1 MKAQLYFR
9 HDSFR
14 KGQKEMIKDIYES
27 VVLGKN
33 ILVHAPTGTGKTD
46 SALSAAITLAMEKN
60 LKVLFLTPK
69 ISQHKI
75 ALEVI
80 EELTDK
86 YDLKIKAVDFVGKK
100 NMCIE
105 PVISRTESNFYEI
118 CKIACKKKQCPFFE
132 NIRPSNKGQRDLLA
146 YLLEKKLKEND
157 VLSHLEIKR
166 IAEELKSATGIPQP
180 VCAYELAKL
189 FTKSCRVIIADY
201 YHVFSSKVMESTLSE
216 IGVNLEE
223 CIIVIDEAHNL
234 EDRLLK
240 LISKSLNTNMLH
252 RAIKEAKEVK
262 NNKLKNILEKQ
273 LDHIEKIAEKKLEKT
288 KEDTVSKEEILIKEI
303 KENPLEII
311 EELDESGLKYIEE
324 LKESSSA
331 FISVGLFLEEWIKD
345 KEAHIRF
352 IRKEKNGI
360 SVKYNALDVS
370 PLTKKIFENCY
381 SSVLMSA
388 TLTPL
393 AMYQDV
399 LGLDKGKTITKEY
412 PNPFDKEKKLN
423 LLITDSSTKFTQRN
437 DVEYKKIASHVEKCV
452 NAIPGNCVVFF
463 PSFEVMGD
471 VVPMMKN
478 INKPRIAQE
487 EKMNSHEFEEM
498 ITSFKK
504 HSKNIKGSVLMA
516 VMGGK
521 ASEGID
527 LPGNLLIGAVIVG
540 IPLAKMEIETKAKID
555 YYEIKFRNGWN
566 YAYIQPAI
574 QKVIQ
579 SAGRVIRTDKDKGVI
594 VFIDS
599 RFHWENYRKCFPK
612 DMQFVVSKES
622 KAEIENFF
630 NA

>member
-1 MKAQLYFR
+1 MTAHIYFR

-14 KGQKEMIKDIYES
+14 KGQKEIIRDIYES
-27 VVLGKN
+27 ISLGKN

-46 SALSAAITLAMEKN
+46 SALSAAITLAMEKD

-80 EELTDK
+80 ADLNDK

-105 PVISRTESNFYEI
+105 PVISRTDSNFYEI
-118 CKIACKKKQCPFFE
+118 CLMACKKKQCPFFE

-146 YLLEKKLKEND
+146 YLLEKKLSEKE
-157 VLSHLEIKR
+157 VLTHLEIRK
-166 IAEELKSATGIPQP
+166 IAEELKSATGERQP

-189 FTKSCRVIIADY
+189 FAKSCRVIIADY

-240 LISKSLNTNMLH
+240 LISKSLNTNMLY
-252 RAIKEAKEVK
+252 RAIKEAREIK

-273 LDHIEKIAEKKLEKT
+273 LDHIEKIAEKKLEKV
-288 KEDTVSKEEILIKEI
+288 KEDETNKEEVLIKEI
-303 KENPLEII
+303 KEDVISVI

-331 FISVGLFLEEWIKD
+331 LISVGLFLEEWIKE

-381 SSVLMSA
+381 SSILMSA

-393 AMYQDV
+393 SMYTDI
-399 LGLDKGKTITKEY
+399 LGLKKEETVTKEY
-412 PNPFDKEKKLN
+412 PSPFEKEKRLN

-437 DVEYKKIASHVEKCV
+437 DIEYRKIASHVEKSV

-463 PSFEVMGD
+463 PSFDVLGD

-478 INKPRIAQE
+478 INKPVIVQE
-487 EKMNSHEFEEM
+487 ERMDSKEFEEM
-498 ITSFKK
+498 ILGFKK
-504 HSKNIKGSVLMA
+504 HSKKFGSVLMA

-527 LPGNLLIGAVIVG
+527 LPGELLIGAIIVG

-594 VFIDS
+594 VFIDA
-599 RFHWENYRKCFPK
+599 RFHWENYRKCFSK
-612 DMQFVVSKES
+612 DTQFMISKDS
-622 KAEIENFF
+622 KTEIEKFF
-630 NA
+630 GN

>member
-1 MKAQLYFR
+1 MNAQLYFR

-14 KGQKEMIKDIYES
+14 KGQKDIIRDIYES
-27 VVLGKN
+27 ISLEKN

-46 SALSAAITLAMEKN
+46 SALSAAITLAIEKD

-80 EELTDK
+80 EDLNDK
-86 YDLKIKAVDFVGKK
+86 YDLKIKAIDFVGKK

-105 PVISRTESNFYEI
+105 PVISKTDSNFYEI
-118 CKIACKKKQCPFFE
+118 CLMASKKKQCPFFE

-146 YLLEKKLKEND
+146 YLLEKKLSEKN

-166 IAEELKSATGIPQP
+166 IAEDLKSATGAPQP

-189 FTKSCRVIIADY
+189 FAKSCRVIIADY
-201 YHVFSSKVMESTLSE
+201 YHVFSSKVAKATLTD
-216 IGVNLEE
+216 IGIDLKD
-223 CIIVIDEAHNL
+223 CIVIIDEAHNL

-240 LISKSLNTNMLH
+240 LVSKSLNTNMLH
-252 RAIKEAKEVK
+252 RAIKEAKDIK
-262 NNKLKNILEKQ
+262 NSKLKLVLEKQ
-273 LDHIEKIAEKKLEKT
+273 LDHIERIAESKLAN
-288 KEDTVSKEEILIKEI
+288 SKEEGIEKDEILIKEI
-303 KENPLEII
+303 RDDILETIG
-311 EELDESGLKYIEE
+311 ELDGSGLEYIEK

-331 FISVGLFLEEWIKD
+331 LISVGVFLEEWIKE

-352 IRKEKNGI
+352 IKKERNVI

-370 PLTKKIFENCY
+370 ILTKEVFENLH

-393 AMYQDV
+393 SMYKDIFNLKDTV
-399 LGLDKGKTITKEY
+399 TKEY
-412 PNPFDKEKKLN
+412 TNPFEKERRLN
-423 LLITDSSTKFTQRN
+423 LLITDTSTKYTQRN
-437 DVEYKKIASHVEKCV
+437 DIEYRKIAAHVEKCV

-463 PSFEVMGD
+463 PSFEILGD
-471 VVPMMKN
+471 IVPMLKV
-478 INKPRIAQE
+478 INKPKIVQE
-487 EKMNSHEFEEM
+487 ENMDSHDFDEM
-498 ITSFKK
+498 INGFKK
-504 HSKNIKGSVLMA
+504 HSKSLKGSVLFA

-540 IPLAKMEIETKAKID
+540 IPLAKMELETKAKID
-555 YYEIKFRNGWN
+555 YYEIKFKNGWN

-579 SAGRVIRTDKDKGVI
+579 SAGRVIRTDTDKGVI
-594 VFIDS
+594 VFIDA

-612 DMQFVVSKES
+612 DMQFVISKDS
-622 KAEIENFF
+622 QAEIGKFFENI
-630 NA
+630 

>member
-1 MKAQLYFR
+1 MNAQLYFR

-14 KGQKEMIKDIYES
+14 KGQKDIIRDIYES
-27 VVLGKN
+27 ISLGKN

-46 SALSAAITLAMEKN
+46 SALSAAITLAIEKD

-80 EELTDK
+80 DDLNDK
-86 YDLKIKAVDFVGKK
+86 YNLKIKAIDFVGKK

-105 PVISRTESNFYEI
+105 PVISRTDSNFYEI
-118 CKIACKKKQCPFFE
+118 CLMACKKKQCPFFE

-157 VLSHLEIKR
+157 VLSHLEIKK
-166 IAEELKSATGIPQP
+166 IAEELKSATGMPQP

-189 FTKSCRVIIADY
+189 FAKSCRVIIADY
-201 YHVFSSKVMESTLSE
+201 YHVFSSKIMESTLLE
-216 IGVNLEE
+216 IGVNIED

-252 RAIKEAKEVK
+252 KAIREAKDIK
-262 NNKLKNILEKQ
+262 NNKLKNLLEKQ
-273 LDHIEKIAEKKLEKT
+273 LDHIERIAEIKLEKS
-288 KEDTVSKEEILIKEI
+288 KEDGIEKDEILIKEI
-303 KENPLEII
+303 KEDVLPFI

-331 FISVGLFLEEWIKD
+331 LISVGLFLEEWIKEKD
-345 KEAHIRF
+345 AHIRF
-352 IRKEKNGI
+352 IRRERNVI

-381 SSVLMSA
+381 SSILMSA

-393 AMYQDV
+393 SMYVDI
-399 LGLDKGKTITKEY
+399 LGLKKEETTIKEY
-412 PNPFDKEKKLN
+412 LNPFEKEKRLN
-423 LLITDSSTKFTQRN
+423 LLITDTSTKYTQRN
-437 DVEYKKIASHVEKCV
+437 DVEYRKIANHVEKSV

-463 PSFEVMGD
+463 PSFEVLGD
-471 VVPMMKN
+471 IVPLVKN
-478 INKPRIAQE
+478 SNKPIIVQE
-487 EKMNSHEFEEM
+487 ERMDSKDFEEM
-498 ITSFKK
+498 ILGFKK
-504 HSKNIKGSVLMA
+504 HSKKFGSVLMA

-579 SAGRVIRTDKDKGVI
+579 SAGRVIRTDTDKGVI
-594 VFIDS
+594 VFIDA

-612 DMQFVVSKES
+612 DMQFVISKDPT
-622 KAEIENFF
+622 KEIEKFF
-630 NA
+630 GN

>member
-1 MKAQLYFR
+1 MTAHIYFR

-14 KGQKEMIKDIYES
+14 KGQKEIIKDIYES
-27 VVLGKN
+27 ISLGKN

-46 SALSAAITLAMEKN
+46 SALSAAITVAMEKD

-80 EELTDK
+80 DDLNDK

-105 PVISRTESNFYEI
+105 PVISRTDSNFYEI
-118 CKIACKKKQCPFFE
+118 CLMACKKKQCPFFE

-146 YLLEKKLKEND
+146 YLLEKKLSEKE
-157 VLSHLEIKR
+157 VLTHLEIKK
-166 IAEELKSATGIPQP
+166 IAEDLKSATGERQP

-189 FTKSCRVIIADY
+189 FAKSCRVIIADY
-201 YHVFSSKVMESTLSE
+201 YHVFSSKVMESTLAE

-262 NNKLKNILEKQ
+262 NNKLKNLLEKQ
-273 LDHIEKIAEKKLEKT
+273 LDHIERLAERKLEKV
-288 KEDTVSKEEILIKEI
+288 KEDGTNKEEVLIKEI
-303 KENPLEII
+303 REDVISVI

-331 FISVGLFLEEWIKD
+331 LISIGLFLEEWIKE

-360 SVKYNALDVS
+360 SVKYNALDIS
-370 PLTKKIFENCY
+370 PLTKRIFENCY
-381 SSVLMSA
+381 SSILMSA

-393 AMYQDV
+393 SMYVDV
-399 LGLDKGKTITKEY
+399 LGLKKEETVTKEY
-412 PNPFDKEKKLN
+412 SNPFDKEKRLN
-423 LLITDSSTKFTQRN
+423 LLITDSSTKYTQRN
-437 DVEYKKIASHVEKCV
+437 DIEYKKIAGHVEKCV
-452 NAIPGNCVVFF
+452 NTIPGNCVVFF
-463 PSFEVMGD
+463 PSFDVMGD
-471 VVPMMKN
+471 IIPMMKN
-478 INKPRIAQE
+478 INKPTLVQE
-487 EKMNSHEFEEM
+487 EKMNSHDFEEM
-498 ITSFKK
+498 ILGFKK
-504 HSKNIKGSVLMA
+504 HSKKFGSVLLA

-555 YYEIKFRNGWN
+555 YYEIKFKNGWN

-594 VFIDS
+594 VFIDA
-599 RFHWENYRKCFPK
+599 RFHWENYRRCFPK
-612 DMQFVVSKES
+612 DMQFVIGKDPKV
-622 KAEIENFF
+622 EIEKFF
-630 NA
+630 EN

>member
-1 MKAQLYFR
+1 MTSKIYFR
-9 HDSFR
+9 HDDFR
-14 KGQKEMIKDIYES
+14 KGQKEIIRDIYES
-27 VVLGKN
+27 IFLGKN

-80 EELTDK
+80 EDLNDK
-86 YDLKIKAVDFVGKK
+86 YNIKIKAIDFVGKK

-105 PVISRTESNFYEI
+105 PVISKTDSNFYEI
-118 CKIACKKKQCPFFE
+118 CLMACKKKQCPFFE
-132 NIRPSNKGQRDLLA
+132 NIRPSNKAQRDILA
-146 YLLEKKLKEND
+146 YSLEKKLSEKE
-157 VLSHLEIKR
+157 VLTHLEIKK
-166 IAEELKSATGIPQP
+166 IAEDLKSPSGERQP

-189 FTKSCRVIIADY
+189 YAKSCKVIIADY
-201 YHVFSSKVMESTLSE
+201 YHVFSSKVMESTLNE
-216 IGVNLEE
+216 IGVTLEE

-252 RAIKEAKEVK
+252 KAIKEAKDVK
-262 NNKLKNILEKQ
+262 NNKLKSVLEKQ
-273 LDHIEKIAEKKLEKT
+273 LDFIERIAEKKLDKT
-288 KEDTVSKEEILIKEI
+288 KEERIEKDEIIIKEI
-303 KENPLEII
+303 RDDIISFI
-311 EELDESGLKYIEE
+311 EELDDSGLKYIEE

-331 FISVGLFLEEWIKD
+331 LIAVGLFLEEWIKEKD
-345 KEAHIRF
+345 AHIRF
-352 IRKEKNGI
+352 IKKERNVI

-370 PLTKKIFENCY
+370 PLTRKIFESCH

-393 AMYQDV
+393 SMYQDI
-399 LGLDKGKTITKEY
+399 LGLSKSATITKEY
-412 PNPFDKEKKLN
+412 PTPFEKEKRLN
-423 LLITDSSTKFTQRN
+423 LLITDTTTKFTQRN
-437 DVEYKKIASHVEKCV
+437 DVEYRKIASHVEKCI

-463 PSFEVMGD
+463 PSFEVMND
-471 VVPMMKN
+471 ILPLLKT
-478 INKPRIAQE
+478 INKPKIIQE
-487 EKMNSHEFEEM
+487 EKMDSHDFEEM
-498 ITSFKK
+498 ILDFKK
-504 HSKNIKGSVLMA
+504 HSKRFGGVLFA

-527 LPGNLLIGAVIVG
+527 LPGEFLIGAIIVG

-555 YYEIKFRNGWN
+555 YYEIKFKNGWN

-579 SAGRVIRTDKDKGVI
+579 SAGRVIRTDTDKGVI
-594 VFIDS
+594 VYIDA
-599 RFHWENYRKCFPK
+599 RFHWENYRRCFSK
-612 DMQFVVSKES
+612 DMQFLISKDS

-630 NA
+630 KN